1 MLGGRSEEVQGLL
14 SGQLLGRESP
24 GLKARMQNLKW
35 WNKKVG
41 EKEEEKLGNLRK
53 CNKVNAKPD

>member
-1 MLGGRSEEVQGLL
+1 MGEVSEEVQGLL

-24 GLKARMQNLKW
+24 GLKARMQNLKL

-41 EKEEEKLGNLRK
+41 EKGETWKS
-53 CNKVNAKPD
+53 